1 MWQFYHYLC
10 VNLIIIIGSIEAI
23 ILILITSVIT
33 LLAMYDIS
41 LFDYGKVNFDG
52 WVRYLIRL
60 ICLEYDRLF
69 C

>member
-1 MWQFYHYLC
+1 
-10 VNLIIIIGSIEAI
+10 
-23 ILILITSVIT
+23 